1 MSASTAA
8 AARELPRRS
17 RTPGGVPTALAAFA
31 SLAILLAVGLILAGL
46 WRDRAILS
54 TAGWELVA
62 WLVATAVVGLA
73 SVPSNAGPQLGL
85 DLPLLLAAG
94 FLFGPGVGGA
104 IAFIAYADTR
114 EFRGEISVLRA
125 LYNRAQ
131 ISLSVMFAAFVFSSA
146 GGLVGEWPRAGLAA
160 LLALSADCVLN
171 YGLVVTAKALHDGVP
186 ASRVFRALTLGA
198 PRSFILTYLAYG
210 LLSVLFAQVYL
221 GSGVWGL
228 AVFVLPVALA
238 RQAFEHSRQ
247 LELASDRLRAQ
258 SEALRVVSSR
268 VADERRDER
277 LAVAAGLHDEVLP
290 PLFNVHLMGQVLRQ
304 DLARGRLL
312 ELEEDIPALL
322 RAVDSAKTAVRGLIN
337 GLRKSPLGTT
347 GFRGTLQLLVN
358 HLQTLTPASFTMD
371 VEELGGPPHTQLLA
385 YQVVQEA
392 LNNSVRHSGASAIR
406 VEAGVHDGTVRL
418 IVEDDGCG
426 FVPSSV
432 DGNAHFGLAMM
443 KERVELI
450 GGILHIEATPDAG
463 TRIVA
468 RLPLEVGV
476 DEPES

>member
-1 MSASTAA
+1 MSASTTATT
-8 AARELPRRS
+8 ARGLPRRS
-17 RTPGGVPTALAAFA
+17 RTPGGVPAALTAFA
-31 SLAILLAVGLILAGL
+31 SVAIVLAVSLIAAAL
-46 WRDRAILS
+46 WKDRTALS

-62 WLVATAVVGLA
+62 WLLATAVVGLV

-104 IAFIAYADTR
+104 VAFVAYADVR

-131 ISLSVMFAAFVFSSA
+131 TALSVMLAAVVFSLA
-146 GGLVGEWPRAGLAA
+146 GGTVGDWPGAGAAA
-160 LLALSADCVLN
+160 LLALSADCLLN
-171 YGLVVTAKALHDGVP
+171 YGLVVSAKALHDRVP
-186 ASRVFRALTLGA
+186 ASRVFRTLTLG
-198 PRSFILTYLAYG
+198 SFHSFLFSYLAYG

-228 AVFVLPVALA
+228 AVFALPVALA
-238 RQAFEHSRQ
+238 RQAFERSGQ
-247 LELASDRLRAQ
+247 LELAASRLRVQ

-290 PLFNVHLMGQVLRQ
+290 PLFNVHLMGQVLRR
-304 DLARGRLL
+304 DLERGRLL
-312 ELEEDIPALL
+312 ELEEDVPALL
-322 RAVDSAKTAVRGLIN
+322 RAVDSANTAIRGLIT
-337 GLRKSPLGTT
+337 GLRRSPLGST

-358 HLQTLTPASFTMD
+358 HLQTLTSASFTVD
-371 VEELGGPPHTQLLA
+371 IEELGGPPLTQLLA

-392 LNNSVRHSGASAIR
+392 LHNTVRHSGASTIR
-406 VEAGVHDGTVRL
+406 VEAGVYEGTVRL

-432 DGNAHFGLAMM
+432 DGNSHFGLAMM
-443 KERVELI
+443 RERVELI
-450 GGILHIEATPDAG
+450 GGILHVESSPGTG
-463 TRIVA
+463 TRIIA
-468 RLPLEVGV
+468 RLPLEVG
-476 DEPES
+476 E